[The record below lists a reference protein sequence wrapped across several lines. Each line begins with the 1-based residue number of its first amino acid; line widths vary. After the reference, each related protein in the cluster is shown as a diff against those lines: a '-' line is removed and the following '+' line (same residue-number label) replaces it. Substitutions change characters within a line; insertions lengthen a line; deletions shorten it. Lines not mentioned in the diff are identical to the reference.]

1 VSQPTPHETPLLLI
15 VPDDRSARVG
25 LSLEPIF
32 SSWPSFSPRPTVVPI
47 APDVFCAKETPPA
60 SLGAIVA
67 IDGLSPETDL
77 GAVHS
82 RLWDL
87 GLPAVVLADL
97 DDGWADR
104 LSGQGVI
111 VLERGTAPGVAAAV
125 LASLA
130 ERERSVGMI
139 RNELRT
145 ARRYTSGISRV
156 MDQLHDELRLAGQVQ
171 RELMPTRMP
180 ALPDMDVGV
189 VFRSAGYVS
198 GDIYDVRRIDEDRT
212 SFFVADASGH
222 GVPAAL
228 MTMIIARGLRLE
240 PTPGSD
246 EGVPSPSAV
255 LRELN
260 DELVSQQG
268 ETARFATAVCGMIH
282 HGARRVTIAG
292 AGHPPPLVIGPDGR
306 AEPVITD
313 GGMLGV
319 FSDEPFSESTVTLG
333 PEDMLVLYT
342 DGFDV
347 AFPDRQA
354 DGGLR
359 RLPTENYI
367 RCFHET
373 AGSWREG
380 TMDDAL
386 GTLERSLDFQLGS
399 LHQADDLT
407 ALLIA
412 PKRPAGEAARAA

>member
-1 VSQPTPHETPLLLI
+1 MSQPAPYETPLLL
-15 VPDDRSARVG
+15 VVDGDREARVRS
-25 LSLEPIF
+25 SLEPILGR
-32 SSWPSFSPRPTVVPI
+32 WPGFSPGPVLKPI
-47 APDVFCAKETPPA
+47 SPSAFCAKDPPPP

-67 IDGLSPETDL
+67 IEGLDPSTDL

-87 GLPAVVLADL
+87 GLPAVVLADMAEE
-97 DDGWADR
+97 WSSR

-111 VLERGTAPGVAAAV
+111 VLDARTDPTVAAAV
-125 LASLA
+125 IATLG

-171 RELMPTRMP
+171 RELMPKRP
-180 ALPDMDVGV
+180 PSLPDMDVGV

-198 GDIYDVRRIDEDRT
+198 GDIYDVRRIDEERT

-240 PTPGSD
+240 PAPGSG
-246 EGVPSPSAV
+246 EAVPSPAAV
-255 LRELN
+255 LSELN
-260 DELVSQQG
+260 DELVAHQG

-292 AGHPPPLVIGPDGR
+292 AGHPPPLVIGPNGR
-306 AEPVITD
+306 AEPVITE

-319 FSDEPFSESTVTLG
+319 FSDEPFTETCVTLR
-333 PEDMLVLYT
+333 PDDLLVLYT

-347 AFPDRQA
+347 AFPDREP

-359 RLPTENYI
+359 RLPTEHYI

-373 AGSWREG
+373 ARSWREG
-380 TMDDAL
+380 SMEEAV
-386 GTLERSLDFQLGS
+386 GSLERSLDFQIGS

-412 PKRPAGEAARAA
+412 PKRAAGEAARAA